1 MLQARDN
8 ARRCALSQLTVS
20 MWPLWETNG
29 ERHAVT
35 VKPSAQPGVDRR
47 LLNTTS
53 PFFYLHSIHFH
64 PPLLFLVPLCFLSPF
79 SFFCFPFSLLM
90 FCWCAQAVSKSK
102 KGCVV
107 VMGNMPSLR
116 WGKSW
121 RRTESTGIFRG
132 FRSVCFVS
140 GQWKESGATA
150 GWTALFEERM
160 QWVSKQVRS
169 RQPRVSDRLNN
180 VLKQWVVDLMSVSLL
195 RTWKDAHRNTGAAA
209 SLQSSIGCVVLGESV
224 ILAVCVDVSGGF
236 MCINTSADKHGC
248 GFGR

>member
-1 MLQARDN
+1 MCFKPANHFHVAFMGNKWWKARCDSK
-8 ARRCALSQLTVS
+8 AQRTAWCWPALI
-20 MWPLWETNG
+20 EN
-29 ERHAVT
+29 RI
-35 VKPSAQPGVDRR
+35 
-47 LLNTTS
+47 
-53 PFFYLHSIHFH
+53 PFFYLLSIHFH
-64 PPLLFLVPLCFLSPF
+64 PPLLLVVPLCFLSPF
-79 SFFCFPFSLLM
+79 SIFLFFPFSSLM

-116 WGKSW
+116 WGKGW
-121 RRTESTGIFRG
+121 RSTESTGIFRG

-169 RQPRVSDRLNN
+169 RQPKVSDRLNN
-180 VLKQWVVDLMSVSLL
+180 ALKQWVVDLMSVSLL
-195 RTWKDAHRNTGAAA
+195 RTWKDAHRNTGAVT
-209 SLQSSIGCVVLGESV
+209 SLQSSMRRVVPGESV
-224 ILAVCVDVSGGF
+224 ILAVCVDVSWGF
-236 MCINTSADKHGC
+236 MDINTSANKHGC